1 MTSSW
6 MVANATPYEPTTVV
20 VNADGTVKNICRL
33 VKPAEHAAQVLGA
46 LGSS

>member
-6 MVANATPYEPTTVV
+6 MVANATPYEPATVV
-20 VNADGTVKNICRL
+20 VDAGGTVKNICRR
-33 VKPAEHAAQVLGA
+33 VKPDEHAARVLGA